1 MIHPFSYKRSALRTI
16 DRFKQAVKDIP
27 IIGPIIKDRYQKTKR
42 DVKMAYYRKDDKE
55 KIPVINHFV

>member
-1 MIHPFSYKRSALRTI
+1 MVHPFSYKRSVFRTV
-16 DRFKQAVKDIP
+16 DRLKQAVKDIP

-42 DVKMAYYRKDDKE
+42 DIKMSYYRRNNKE